1 MNKDKKFILHKPIKV
16 LLGTAAIG
24 VATCVVAACNIRKND
39 DHVGAKELDAV
50 KYENTL
56 VKQVKY
62 LAIGDSL
69 TAGFNL
75 DSGVD
80 SRGNLVN
87 KTVSG
92 LSYPAFFARFL
103 QKINPDSLVTF
114 DNLALSGTTVKNWL
128 YLLDPQNSTYA
139 KFDKTFLKYAN
150 NIDVLTH
157 SPYGKQIS
165 DIFGNFDLPDYP
177 KFVQKIK
184 DANLLTFTLGANDLF
199 QSLNLSYLTSLSD
212 NSAFKTVLANKVKQD
227 IARALVE
234 IKANL
239 TKLVEKLQQVNP
251 KLKISVLGYKDLNNT
266 AIKFV
271 SHLLKNEFDFP
282 LDFGHSVIA
291 ELNKNTQEMAL
302 EKGINYIDPYDPDD
316 WNDNPI
322 YGVDF
327 DIHPSAKGYKKMAQA
342 LLYKLALD
350 QSEDADLNNVDIA
363 FLQKDK
369 NDYRRVLDIATN
381 QEIISNVNDKSV
393 LETSDFETRNEK
405 QLANYQGN
413 AQNMF
418 VAFLDTDSVIEKWVI
433 GLISK
438 SDDFQSIANVFLKQ
452 NTSDARSQTKE
463 FLRQL
468 AQSPILNQILAAL
481 KSYIQEVK
489 DKNLWDKVTF
499 ESLIDGISRKFL
511 LEGGLPALINFV
523 LNNEWLSKQRGPLK
537 DALYKTVFSSVS
549 IQNRV
554 LSLFDDSSDSG
565 NWRVIF
571 EFDSVKA
578 LFSKVLDELLDK
590 GEEYK
595 NSTNFAGLVTNF
607 VKNEANQ
614 SAIIDFVQNFSTDA
628 LKQPIFTTLLV
639 NLVDKKA
646 NLGLTEQEKVG
657 ISSALLGLAENI
669 TATKTFKNLA
679 TTVTIT
685 LINNLKNIDST
696 FDRDKLSQMFLTTLG
711 TSFKNFFTNKDNL
724 YTLVQDLLQTKLRDK
739 QVEILSKLL
748 QRTSW
753 LISTLDLSTFYNPDA
768 QNYAIAKVVF
778 DSAKEFL
785 QENSF
790 AQINNLF
797 ATALK
802 DFFITNRDKYVKA
815 VDFDSFVFQL
825 VAHNSEQL
833 KKIIYDFLAAQGSK
847 DNFSNAVATLL
858 SGLLDKYNYQPQTKT
873 TISKIIKAILQDF
886 SRNGKDN
893 DDNIINLLLNR
904 FATEMRIY
912 VANNNDKQD
921 VIENDYNKS
930 DNRSERVAFTSKY
943 DTLRR
948 KLNFNDF
955 LTSFAQNTLK
965 DSTFLRK
972 TLKSFA
978 QIFNNE
984 DVKQRITS
992 DELANAI
999 FDILQSQQV
1008 TDFFKNS
1015 IHIGK
1020 IDINLNQELADIIG
1034 KFLRS
1039 DELHKLLKA
1048 GIDFIFNV
1056 ENLDKYTTLSQ
1067 LLLEFLKENRS
1078 LVDDAI
1084 AVFVDKSDVF
1094 NSINSILDKLLKAN
1108 DINLENSQLE
1118 TLKTI
1123 IKDLAHE
1130 TRLAIESKSKQE
1142 VAKRYSPQTISA
1154 IIGVVTTTLLSNDGQ
1169 EFNNSLIDLTSSLIY
1184 DISNIYFKKDG
1195 SQSSSDHQKLSA
1207 QSLLDLVKGFLKS
1220 QFATNLF
1227 KQKFGDARGQN
1238 LKELILFFLDT
1249 NGASKFVQSVF
1260 ELIAEQTA
1268 GEDKSLFS
1276 VLKKVVE
1283 NEKFTSAFVDFINK
1297 IDNETLAKKTKSLLD
1312 EILGV
1317 TLDQS
1322 QINSFFKWIKLILTD
1337 NLNKQNHNYS
1347 DANDLVKILSK
1358 ILAKLFEQRA
1368 QNKNFDLRDLQN
1380 EFVNEDF
1387 IVNFIKQLAA
1397 TLNKVDEQDKTN
1409 IGKLIISILDSQTVQ
1424 NSIKNSINSS
1434 SVFANLSDEAKE
1446 SLLNFIKDII
1456 TNQNNVDLIVGLI
1469 STVGENTAHYKNEN
1483 KLSSFLKL
1491 IIKNPDFKDK
1501 LVKYISS
1508 INIDKHK
1515 QYLATILNSLL
1526 GSSLIKNEQVESF
1539 LKWIKLILTNNID
1552 GKHHV
1557 YDDGNSLINKIIDT
1571 LDKLL
1576 DTTSSFNIE
1585 SIKSSFTSE
1594 SFLVDFIKQLATTFI
1609 DSNDSN
1615 NINKINLND
1624 RQNIAQMIVSILDSS
1639 FISKTIDN
1647 LDLSSL
1653 KTYLSDEGEEDI
1665 KAIKNFVKELIKQP
1679 GNVDFIVKILN
1690 QVSQNIAEYDNVH
1703 TIIDVLKNVIKHDKT
1718 FIQKYLWQVMD
1729 FAVNNEGMSKVF
1741 AKIIAKQLKLKTY
1754 EMNSNDY
1761 KPISDFLKALID
1773 RADKSEIILKILNS
1787 MASQIDK
1794 LNKFDASFFTNL
1806 FNSVSGDKLFDYSFI
1821 IEIDNELKKNSN
1833 EKTSWEKLDK
1843 SSKITPFNAEVFA
1856 KFFDTILGKAPEWNS
1871 GNENNGS
1878 IILKELNHIEYKGI
1892 DYGALIFGGKNA
1904 KNQQS
1909 QLSSI
1914 ADIFKQVYLS
1924 SNGKVDYSNFDQTPE
1939 GRVLYR
1945 LMFLTLFYAWEY
1957 QFKGAYSSTKNSLF
1971 YGSLGPLT
1979 ASGKIF
1985 KAFKDAMPNDNNGQK
2000 AKYHAFIDKLY
2011 GNAVKGRHWW
2021 GTPIWYDASNVDPS
2035 DMLTMIYYNQS
2046 ENRFKS
2052 ITGQKT
2058 LKDQILEQ
2066 IREGKFN
2073 RHADT
2078 ELQHELKMKK

>member
-24 VATCVVAACNIRKND
+24 VATCVVAACNVRKSEE
-39 DHVGAKELDAV
+39 HVGAKELEAV

-92 LSYPAFFARFL
+92 LSYPAFFAHYL

-128 YLLDPQNSTYA
+128 YLLEPQNSTYA

-150 NIDVLTH
+150 NIDKLTN

-212 NSAFKTVLANKVKQD
+212 NQSFKTVLANKVKQD

-239 TKLVEKLQQVNP
+239 TKLVEKLKEINP

-266 AIKFV
+266 AIKFI
-271 SHLLKNEFDFP
+271 SYLLKNEFGFE
-282 LDFGHSVIA
+282 LEYGHSVIA

-316 WNDNPI
+316 WNKNPI

-381 QEIISNVNDKSV
+381 QEIISKVNDKSV
-393 LETSDFETRNEK
+393 LETSDFETQNEK

-418 VAFLDTDSVIEKWVI
+418 VAFLDTDSVIEKWII

-452 NTSDARSQTKE
+452 NTSDDRSQTKE

-523 LNNEWLSKQRGPLK
+523 LSNEWLSKQRGPLK

-571 EFDSVKA
+571 EFDSVKT

-679 TTVTIT
+679 RTVTIT
-685 LINNLKNIDST
+685 LINNLKSIDST
-696 FDRDKLSQMFLTTLG
+696 FDRQKLTQMFLTTLG

-768 QNYAIAKVVF
+768 QNYAVVKVVF

-797 ATALK
+797 AIALK

-847 DNFSNAVATLL
+847 DNFNNAVATLL
-858 SGLLDKYNYQPQTKT
+858 SGLLDKYNYKPETKT

-886 SRNGKDN
+886 SRHGKDN

-912 VANNNDKQD
+912 VANNNGKQD

-930 DNRSERVAFTSKY
+930 DNQSKRTTFASKY

-955 LTSFAQNTLK
+955 LTSFAQSTLK

-978 QIFNNE
+978 QIFNNK
-984 DVKQRITS
+984 DVKQAITS
-992 DELANAI
+992 AELADAI

-1034 KFLRS
+1034 KFLKS
-1039 DELHKLLKA
+1039 EELHKLLKA

-1108 DINLENSQLE
+1108 NINLANSQLE

-1142 VAKRYSPQTISA
+1142 APKRYSPQTISA

-1169 EFNNSLIDLTSSLIY
+1169 DFNNSLIDLTSSLIY

-1195 SQSSSDHQKLSA
+1195 SQSSSEHQKLSA
-1207 QSLLDLVKGFLKS
+1207 QNLLDLVKGFLKS
-1220 QFATNLF
+1220 DFATNLF

-1238 LKELILFFLDT
+1238 LKELILFFLET
-1249 NGASKFVQSVF
+1249 NGASQFVQSVF
-1260 ELIAEQTA
+1260 ELIAEQTISKD
-1268 GEDKSLFS
+1268 ESLFS

-1283 NEKFTSAFVDFINK
+1283 NEKFTSAFVDFVK
-1297 IDNETLAKKTKSLLD
+1297 QIDDNQLAQKTKSLLD
-1312 EILGV
+1312 EMLGV

-1322 QINSFFKWIKLILTD
+1322 QITSFFKWTKLILTD
-1337 NLNKQNHNYS
+1337 NLKNEDHNYS
-1347 DANDLVKILSK
+1347 NANDLVKILSK

-1368 QNKNFDLRDLQN
+1368 QNRSFDLSELAN
-1380 EFVNEDF
+1380 EFANEDF

-1397 TLNKVDEQDKTN
+1397 TLSNVDEEDKTN
-1409 IGKLIISILDSQTVQ
+1409 IGKLIISILGSQTVQ

-1434 SVFANLSDEAKE
+1434 SVFANLSDEAKD
-1446 SLLNFIKDII
+1446 SLLTFIKDMI
-1456 TNQNNVDLIVGLI
+1456 TNEKNVDLIVGLI
-1469 STVGENTAHYKNEN
+1469 STVGENSAQYKNEN

-1491 IIKNPDFKDK
+1491 IIKNPKFKEK
-1501 LVKYISS
+1501 LVTYINS
-1508 INIDKHK
+1508 IDISKHK
-1515 QYLATILNSLL
+1515 KYLATILNSLL
-1526 GSSLIKNEQVESF
+1526 GSSVIKDEQVGSF

-1552 GKHHV
+1552 GKQHI
-1557 YDDGNSLINKIIDT
+1557 YADGNSLINKIIDT

-1576 DTTSSFNIE
+1576 DTTGPFNID
-1585 SIKSSFTSE
+1585 SVKASFTSE
-1594 SFLVDFIKQLATTFI
+1594 EFLVDLLKQLATTFI

-1615 NINKINLND
+1615 NINRIDTND
-1624 RQNIAQMIVSILDSS
+1624 RRNIAQMIVSILDSS
-1639 FISKTIDN
+1639 FISKTIDS

-1653 KTYLSDEGEEDI
+1653 QTYLGNNSQEDVQ
-1665 KAIKNFVKELIKQP
+1665 AIKNFIKELIKQP
-1679 GNVDFIVKILN
+1679 GNVDFIESILS
-1690 QVSQNIAEYDNVH
+1690 QVAQNINEYNNVH
-1703 TIIDVLKNVIKHDKT
+1703 NIVDVLKHVISHNKDLIT
-1718 FIQKYLWQVMD
+1718 KYLWQVID
-1729 FAVNNEGMSKVF
+1729 FAVNNKGMSKVF
-1741 AKIIAKQLKLKTY
+1741 AKIIAKQLKLDTQKMTDSDY
-1754 EMNSNDY
+1754 E
-1761 KPISDFLKALID
+1761 PISNFLKGLVD
-1773 RADKSEIILKILNS
+1773 RADKSDIVVDILNG
-1787 MASQIDK
+1787 MVNQINSI
-1794 LNKFDASFFTNL
+1794 NKFDASFFA
-1806 FNSVSGDKLFDYSFI
+1806 KLFSSISGGQLFDFDFVI
-1821 IEIDNELKKNSN
+1821 KINGELNKAANSDV
-1833 EKTSWEKLDK
+1833 TSWKKLDNT
-1843 SSKITPFNAEVFA
+1843 SPNSPFNAKTFA
-1856 KFFDTILGKAPEWNS
+1856 GFFDTILAKAPKWDRA
-1871 GNENNGS
+1871 NENDGS
-1878 IILKELNHIEYKGI
+1878 IILKALNNIKYTGI
-1892 DYGALIFGGKNA
+1892 DYSALIFGGSKA
-1904 KNQQS
+1904 KAQAT

-1914 ADIFKQVYLS
+1914 ADIFKQIYVS
-1924 SNGKVDYSNFDQTPE
+1924 VKDSITIDNFRDTPE
-1939 GRVLYR
+1939 GRSLYR
-1945 LMFLTLFYAWEY
+1945 LMFLTLFYAYES
-1957 QFKGAYSSTKNSLF
+1957 QFKGASHAVREYGFYSATLGKSTA
-1971 YGSLGPLT
+1971 T
-1979 ASGKIF
+1979 VKIF
-1985 KAFKDAMPNDNNGQK
+1985 NAFKSAVSSRESYKG
-2000 AKYHAFIDKLY
+2000 KYDEFIDKIH
-2011 GNAVKGRHWW
+2011 GEAIKGRAWW
-2021 GTPIWYDASNVDPS
+2021 GKIYWYDNTNVKSS
-2035 DMLTMIYYNQS
+2035 DMVTMIFYNQS
-2046 ENRFKS
+2046 ENRFKN
-2052 ITGQKT
+2052 TTHEPK
-2058 LKDQILEQ
+2058 LKDQIIEQ
-2066 IREGKFN
+2066 IRQGYF
-2073 RHADT
+2073 DT
-2078 ELQHELKMKK
+2078 NLN